1 MATVRSTT
9 SEFHPAPPNY
19 NLGGKQNGRFGAAI
33 VIKTIASSPGVKA
46 NMCCAPTTNGNRI
59 SGLASSQPNS
69 SRSMKGMHPRLSS
82 S

>member
-1 MATVRSTT
+1 MATTRSTT

-19 NLGGKQNGRFGAAI
+19 NSAGKQNGRFSALV
-33 VIKTIASSPGVKA
+33 VIKTITSNPGIKT
-46 NMCCAPTTNGNRI
+46 NMCCAPVTNGDRI

-69 SRSMKGMHPRLSS
+69 SRSMKAMHPRLSS